1 MQQRAINT
9 LIPFHLKPLF
19 KPLILLLV
27 PVLLYLIFRFVP
39 FGINGLS
46 VLLLIG
52 TLFLFIV
59 SQSPTAI
66 IKTIFWLTFI
76 NLFISHAFFRF
87 YVFDFYNAGL
97 STRINWFADALL
109 LVMVLRLISTKKYGK
124 YFLNFNLFSLGFL
137 IIILSSLFNFQS
149 VAFSLLSLRVMY
161 IPLLLAYVVYIY
173 RMDLKTYE
181 WFFKLFLVLAVINS
195 VLSIVQFLFM
205 EQLGFTAQMTGGI
218 FGYHGTGTG
227 SLFSV
232 VQSALCLQIFMK
244 SKKKVYLL
252 LAFFIAI
259 PIMTGFAYAGF
270 AFLTIAIVVVVFNT
284 FRRLNVLRITAVAL
298 TGFLIMYSLVTI
310 TIKFQTGS
318 SYQSYFNFLGNP
330 KLYGTVIT
338 NPDAAYSLSSLKR
351 IYKLYFAIDEVTQD
365 FVSFWVGHG
374 PGSISYSALTLEFKN
389 PLAEI
394 YQGSSNP
401 LMAYIY
407 ELGIWGPF
415 FLITAFFLLYRKW
428 KRTKRPVVEG
438 LAQYYYDNINVLLV
452 VYLLGTSYT
461 LTLNNP
467 ILGMFFAVQV
477 SYLNYLYRSQRV
489 IEHNKNLRP
498 A

>member
-1 MQQRAINT
+1 
-9 LIPFHLKPLF
+9 
-19 KPLILLLV
+19 
-27 PVLLYLIFRFVP
+27 
-39 FGINGLS
+39 
-46 VLLLIG
+46 
-52 TLFLFIV
+52 
-59 SQSPTAI
+59 
-66 IKTIFWLTFI
+66 
-76 NLFISHAFFRF
+76 
-87 YVFDFYNAGL
+87 
-97 STRINWFADALL
+97 
-109 LVMVLRLISTKKYGK
+109 
-124 YFLNFNLFSLGFL
+124 
-137 IIILSSLFNFQS
+137 
-149 VAFSLLSLRVMY
+149 
-161 IPLLLAYVVYIY
+161 
-173 RMDLKTYE
+173 MDLKTYE

-227 SLFSV
+227 ALFSV

-338 NPDAAYSLSSLKR
+338 NPDAAYSLSSLNR

-407 ELGIWGPF
+407 ELGIWGLF
-415 FLITAFFLLYRKW
+415 LLITAFYFLYRKW
-428 KRTKRPVVEG
+428 KRTKRPLKG
-438 LAQYYYDNINVLLV
+438 LAQYYYDNISVLLV
-452 VYLLGTSYT
+452 IFLLGTMYT
-461 LTLNNP
+461 AVLNNYM
-467 ILGMFFAVQV
+467 LAMFFAVQV